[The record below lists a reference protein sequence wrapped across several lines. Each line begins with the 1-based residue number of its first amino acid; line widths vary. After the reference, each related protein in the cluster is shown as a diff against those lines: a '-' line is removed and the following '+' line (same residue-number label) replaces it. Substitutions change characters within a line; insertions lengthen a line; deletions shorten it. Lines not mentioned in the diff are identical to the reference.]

1 MSVVRDFLW
10 LVIENGNEVR
20 MMTSTRPAETRA
32 ARPGVSVRQVPRQA
46 LQHALRLAGGDISRL
61 RCEADGSVFVANAS
75 RRPTSPLTGRALGGG
90 WR

>member
-1 MSVVRDFLW
+1 MSVVRDLLW

-20 MMTSTRPAETRA
+20 QMSSTRPDVRPT
-32 ARPGVSVRQVPRQA
+32 RPGVVVRHVPRAA

-61 RCEADGSVFVANAS
+61 RCDADGSVFVANAS
-75 RRPTSPLTGRALGGG
+75 RRPTSPLTGRTLGAG